1 MATRSGCGAATRG
14 LRVSEQAVRARALA
28 KRVGP
33 SANRRTILAGVDI
46 DAAEGEVLVIA
57 GRSGSGKTTL
67 MGILGG
73 LIAQD
78 EGEVAIFGRRL
89 DLLGPAGRRE
99 FIRES
104 IGWVF
109 QASGLLP
116 DLTAEENVALALN
129 MNGLYGDEAKRR
141 STQALGWVDLIN
153 RAGHRARELSGGEQQ
168 RVALARAIVKE
179 PLLLL
184 ADEPTSQLDTETARS
199 MMRFIRDVADSGTT
213 VLVATHDEAAR
224 DYADK
229 LIHLEDGRILD

>member
-1 MATRSGCGAATRG
+1 MSD
-14 LRVSEQAVRARALA
+14 QAVRARGVA
-28 KRVGP
+28 KRVGAG
-33 SANRRTILAGVDI
+33 ANRRTILSGVDI
-46 DAAEGEVLVIA
+46 DAAAGELQVIA

-73 LIAQD
+73 LVAQD

-89 DLLGPAGRRE
+89 DLLDPLGRRA
-99 FIRES
+99 FIRKS

-129 MNGLYGDEAKRR
+129 MNGIYGEEADRR
-141 STQALGWVDLIN
+141 SKQALGWVELGN
-153 RAGHRARELSGGEQQ
+153 SGSHRARELSGGEQQ

-199 MMRFIRDVADSGTT
+199 MMRFIRDIADSGTT

-229 LIHLEDGRILD
+229 LIHLEDGRIVD

>member
-1 MATRSGCGAATRG
+1 
-14 LRVSEQAVRARALA
+14 VSELAIRARGLA

-33 SANRRTILAGVDI
+33 GGKRRTILADVDI
-46 DAAEGEVLVIA
+46 DAAEGELLVIA

-73 LIAQD
+73 LVAQD

-89 DLLGPAGRRE
+89 DLLEAAGRRA

-129 MNGLYGDEAKRR
+129 MTGLYGAEASRR
-141 STQALGWVDLIN
+141 SRQALDWVDLGN
-153 RAGHRARELSGGEQQ
+153 RASHRGHELSGGEQQ

-224 DYADK
+224 EYADK
-229 LIHLEDGRILD
+229 LIHLEDGRIVD

>member
-1 MATRSGCGAATRG
+1 LNEVAIHARG
-14 LRVSEQAVRARALA
+14 LA
-28 KRVGP
+28 KRVG
-33 SANRRTILAGVDI
+33 AGGKRRTILADVDI
-46 DAAEGEVLVIA
+46 DAALGELLVIA

-73 LIAQD
+73 LVAQD
-78 EGEVAIFGRRL
+78 DGEVAIFGQRL
-89 DLLGPAGRRE
+89 ELLNATGRRA

-116 DLTAEENVALALN
+116 DLTAEENVVLVLN
-129 MNGLYGDEAKRR
+129 MIGVYGPEATRR
-141 STQALGWVDLIN
+141 SRQALDWVDLRN
-153 RAGHRARELSGGEQQ
+153 RARHRARELSGGEQQ

-184 ADEPTSQLDTETARS
+184 ADEPTSQLDSETARS
-199 MMRFIRDVADSGTT
+199 MMRFIREVADSGTT

-224 DYADK
+224 EYADK
-229 LIHLEDGRILD
+229 LIHLEDGRIVD

>member
-1 MATRSGCGAATRG
+1 MIEPAIRARG
-14 LRVSEQAVRARALA
+14 LA
-28 KRVGP
+28 KSVG
-33 SANRRTILAGVDI
+33 AGAKRRTILAGVDI
-46 DAAEGEVLVIA
+46 DAAEGELQVIA

-73 LIAQD
+73 LVAPD

-89 DLLGPAGRRE
+89 DLLEPAGRRA

-129 MNGLYGDEAKRR
+129 MTGLYGEEADRR
-141 STQALGWVDLIN
+141 SRQALGWVDLGN
-153 RAGHRARELSGGEQQ
+153 RTGHRARELSGGEQQ

-229 LIHLEDGRILD
+229 LVHLEDGRIVD

>member
-1 MATRSGCGAATRG
+1 VSELAIRARG
-14 LRVSEQAVRARALA
+14 LA
-28 KRVGP
+28 KHVG
-33 SANRRTILAGVDI
+33 AGGNRRTIVAGVDL
-46 DAAEGEVLVIA
+46 DAASGDLVVIA

-67 MGILGG
+67 MGILGA
-73 LIAQD
+73 LITQD

-89 DLLGPAGRRE
+89 DQLHAAERRS

-116 DLTAEENVALALN
+116 NLTAEENVASALN
-129 MNGLYGDEAKRR
+129 MNGIYGGEANRR
-141 STQALGWVDLIN
+141 SRQALDWVSLGN
-153 RAGHRARELSGGEQQ
+153 RAGHRANELSGGEQQ

-199 MMRFIRDVADSGTT
+199 MMRLIKEVAESGTT
-213 VLVATHDEAAR
+213 VLVATHDETVR
-224 DYADK
+224 EYADQ
-229 LIHLEDGRILD
+229 LIHLEDGRIVA

>member
-1 MATRSGCGAATRG
+1 MSEAAVHARG
-14 LRVSEQAVRARALA
+14 LA
-28 KRVGP
+28 KRVG
-33 SANRRTILAGVDI
+33 SGANRRTILSSVDI
-46 DAAEGEVLVIA
+46 DAAEGELQVIA

-73 LIAQD
+73 IVAQD

-89 DLLGPAGRRE
+89 DLLDPAGRRA
-99 FIRES
+99 FMRES

-129 MNGLYGDEAKRR
+129 MTGLYGAEATRR
-141 STQALGWVDLIN
+141 STQALDWVDLGN
-153 RAGHRARELSGGEQQ
+153 RARHRARELSGGEQQ
-168 RVALARAIVKE
+168 RVARARAIVKE

-184 ADEPTSQLDTETARS
+184 ADEPTSQLDSETARS

-224 DYADK
+224 EYADK
-229 LIHLEDGRILD
+229 LIHLEDGRIVD

>member
-1 MATRSGCGAATRG
+1 
-14 LRVSEQAVRARALA
+14 VSELAIRARGLA
-28 KRVGP
+28 KRVG
-33 SANRRTILAGVDI
+33 SGGKRRTILADVDI
-46 DAAEGEVLVIA
+46 DAAEGELQVIA

-67 MGILGG
+67 MSILGG
-73 LIAQD
+73 LVVQD

-89 DLLGPAGRRE
+89 DLLDPAGRRT

-116 DLTAEENVALALN
+116 DLTAEENVVLVLN
-129 MNGLYGDEAKRR
+129 MTGLYGAEARRR
-141 STQALGWVDLIN
+141 SRQALDWVDLGN
-153 RAGHRARELSGGEQQ
+153 RAGHRAHELSGGEQQ

-224 DYADK
+224 DFADK
-229 LIHLEDGRILD
+229 LIHLEDGRIVD

>member
-1 MATRSGCGAATRG
+1 
-14 LRVSEQAVRARALA
+14 VSELAIRARGLA
-28 KRVGP
+28 KRVG
-33 SANRRTILAGVDI
+33 AGGNRRTILAGVDI
-46 DAAEGEVLVIA
+46 DAAEGELQVIA

-73 LIAQD
+73 LVVQD

-89 DLLGPAGRRE
+89 DLLDPTGRRA

-116 DLTAEENVALALN
+116 DLTAEENVVLVLN
-129 MNGLYGDEAKRR
+129 MTGLYGAEATRR
-141 STQALGWVDLIN
+141 SRQALGWVDLGK
-153 RAGHRARELSGGEQQ
+153 RAGHRAHELSGGEQQ

-224 DYADK
+224 EYADK
-229 LIHLEDGRILD
+229 LIHLEDGRIVD

>member
-1 MATRSGCGAATRG
+1 
-14 LRVSEQAVRARALA
+14 VSELAIRAQGLA
-28 KRVGP
+28 KHLG
-33 SANRRTILAGVDI
+33 SGSSRRTIVAGVDL
-46 DAAEGEVLVIA
+46 DAASGDLVVIA

-73 LIAQD
+73 LITQD

-89 DLLGPAGRRE
+89 DQLHAAERRS

-116 DLTAEENVALALN
+116 NLTAEENVAFALN
-129 MNGLYGDEAKRR
+129 MNGIYGGEANRR
-141 STQALGWVDLIN
+141 SRQALDWVSLGN
-153 RAGHRARELSGGEQQ
+153 RAGHRANELSGGEQQ

-199 MMRFIRDVADSGTT
+199 MMRFIREVAESGTT
-213 VLVATHDEAAR
+213 VLVATHDETVR
-224 DYADK
+224 EYADQ
-229 LIHLEDGRILD
+229 LIHLEDGRIVA

>member
-1 MATRSGCGAATRG
+1 M
-14 LRVSEQAVRARALA
+14 SEQAILARGLA
-28 KRVGP
+28 KQLGAG
-33 SANRRTILAGVDI
+33 SQRRMILADVSI
-46 DAAEGEVLVIA
+46 DAAQGELLVIA

-78 EGEVAIFGRRL
+78 EGEVAIFGRHL
-89 DLLGPAGRRE
+89 DVLDPGGRRA

-116 DLTAEENVALALN
+116 NLTAEENVALALY
-129 MNGLYGDEAKRR
+129 MTGLYGDDVNRR
-141 STQALGWVDLIN
+141 SKQALEWVELSN
-153 RAGHRARELSGGEQQ
+153 RAGHRTSELSGGEQQ
-168 RVALARAIVKE
+168 RIALARAVVKE

-213 VLVATHDEAAR
+213 VVVATHDEAMR
-224 DYADK
+224 EYADK
-229 LIHLEDGRILD
+229 LVRLEDGRIVN

>member
-1 MATRSGCGAATRG
+1 MSEAAVHARG
-14 LRVSEQAVRARALA
+14 LA
-28 KRVGP
+28 KRVG
-33 SANRRTILAGVDI
+33 SGANRRTILSSVDI
-46 DAAEGEVLVIA
+46 DAAEGELQVIA

-73 LIAQD
+73 LVAQD
-78 EGEVAIFGRRL
+78 SGEVAIFGRRL
-89 DLLGPAGRRE
+89 DLVDSASRRA

-129 MNGLYGDEAKRR
+129 MTGLYGDEADRR
-141 STQALGWVDLIN
+141 SKQALGWVELGN

-224 DYADK
+224 DYADR
-229 LIHLEDGRILD
+229 LIHLEDGRIVD

>member
-1 MATRSGCGAATRG
+1 MSEPAIRARG
-14 LRVSEQAVRARALA
+14 LA
-28 KRVGP
+28 KSVGAG
-33 SANRRTILAGVDI
+33 SKRRTIIAEVDV
-46 DAAEGEVLVIA
+46 DAAEGELLVIA

-73 LIAQD
+73 LVAQD

-89 DLLGPAGRRE
+89 DLLDPAGRRA
-99 FIRES
+99 FIRQS

-109 QASGLLP
+109 QASGLLAI
-116 DLTAEENVALALN
+116 LTAQENVALALN
-129 MNGLYGDEAKRR
+129 MTGLYGEEANRR
-141 STQALGWVDLIN
+141 SKQALDWVDLGN
-153 RAGHRARELSGGEQQ
+153 RAGHRANELSGGEQQ
-168 RVALARAIVKE
+168 RVALARAVVKE

-213 VLVATHDEAAR
+213 VLVATHDETAR

-229 LIHLEDGRILD
+229 LIHLEDGRLVDS

>member
-1 MATRSGCGAATRG
+1 MSELAIQARG
-14 LRVSEQAVRARALA
+14 LT
-28 KRVGP
+28 KRVGAGR
-33 SANRRTILAGVDI
+33 SRRTILAGIDV
-46 DAAEGEVLVIA
+46 DAAQGELQVIV

-67 MGILGG
+67 MSILGG
-73 LIAQD
+73 LAAQD

-89 DLLGPAGRRE
+89 DLLDPPGRRAL
-99 FIRES
+99 IRKS

-116 DLTAEENVALALN
+116 DLTAEENVVLALN
-129 MNGLYGDEAKRR
+129 MNGLYGDEADRR
-141 STQALGWVDLIN
+141 SSQALDWVDLGK

-199 MMRFIRDVADSGTT
+199 MMKFIRDVADSGTT

-229 LIHLEDGRILD
+229 LIHLEDGQIVD

>member
-1 MATRSGCGAATRG
+1 MSELAIRARG
-14 LRVSEQAVRARALA
+14 LG
-28 KRVGP
+28 KRVG
-33 SANRRTILAGVDI
+33 SGSNQRMILSGVDL
-46 DAAEGEVLVIA
+46 DAAEGEFQVIA

-78 EGEVAIFGRRL
+78 DGEVAIFGRRL
-89 DLLGPAGRRE
+89 DLLDPTGRRT

-116 DLTAEENVALALN
+116 NLTAEENVALALN
-129 MNGLYGDEAKRR
+129 MTGLYGEEADRR
-141 STQALGWVDLIN
+141 SRQALGWVDLGN

-199 MMRFIRDVADSGTT
+199 VMRFIRDVADSGTM
-213 VLVATHDEAAR
+213 VLVATHDEFAR

-229 LIHLEDGRILD
+229 LMHLEDGRIVD

>member
-1 MATRSGCGAATRG
+1 M
-14 LRVSEQAVRARALA
+14 SELAIRARGVA
-28 KRVGP
+28 KRVG
-33 SANRRTILAGVDI
+33 AVGKRRTILAGLDI
-46 DAAEGEVLVIA
+46 DAAQGELLVIA

-73 LIAQD
+73 LVAQD

-89 DLLGPAGRRE
+89 DLLDPASRRA

-116 DLTAEENVALALN
+116 DLTAEENVGLALN
-129 MNGLYGDEAKRR
+129 MTGLYGAEATRR
-141 STQALGWVDLIN
+141 SKQALDWVDLVN

-229 LIHLEDGRILD
+229 LIHLEDGRIVD

>member
-1 MATRSGCGAATRG
+1 MRNGRMSEPTIHARG
-14 LRVSEQAVRARALA
+14 LT
-28 KRVGP
+28 KRVG
-33 SANRRTILAGVDI
+33 SGHSRRTILAGVDV
-46 DAAEGEVLVIA
+46 DAAEGELQVIA

-73 LIAQD
+73 LVAQD

-89 DLLGPAGRRE
+89 DHLGATGRRA

-129 MNGLYGDEAKRR
+129 MTGLYGEEADRR
-141 STQALGWVDLIN
+141 SRQALGWVDLGN

-184 ADEPTSQLDTETARS
+184 ADEPTSQLDTESARS

-224 DYADK
+224 EYADK
-229 LIHLEDGRILD
+229 LVHLEDGRIVD

>member
-1 MATRSGCGAATRG
+1 M
-14 LRVSEQAVRARALA
+14 SEVAIRARGLA
-28 KRVGP
+28 KRVG
-33 SANRRTILAGVDI
+33 AAGNRRLILAGVDI

-67 MGILGG
+67 MSILGG
-73 LIAQD
+73 LDAEH

-89 DLLGPAGRRE
+89 DLLDPPGRRA

-116 DLTAEENVALALN
+116 NLTAEENVALALY
-129 MNGLYGDEAKRR
+129 MTGLYSEEVKRR
-141 STQALGWVDLIN
+141 SRQALDWVDLGN
-153 RAGHRARELSGGEQQ
+153 RAGHRAHELSGGEQQ

-199 MMRFIRDVADSGTT
+199 IMRFIREVAHSGTT
-213 VLVATHDEAAR
+213 VLVATHDEAAG

-229 LIHLEDGRILD
+229 LIHLEDGRIVD

>member
-1 MATRSGCGAATRG
+1 VSEVAIRARG
-14 LRVSEQAVRARALA
+14 LAKHVGAGSARRL
-28 KRVGP
+28 
-33 SANRRTILAGVDI
+33 ILSGVDV
-46 DAAEGEVLVIA
+46 DAQPGELLVIA

-73 LIAQD
+73 LIVQD

-89 DLLGPAGRRE
+89 DHLDPADRRA

-116 DLTAEENVALALN
+116 NLTADENVAFALH
-129 MNGLYGDEAKRR
+129 MTGIYGDEANRR
-141 STQALGWVDLIN
+141 SKQALDWVGLGN
-153 RAGHRARELSGGEQQ
+153 RAGHRAHELSGGEQQ

-179 PLLLL
+179 PLLLV

-199 MMRFIRDVADSGTT
+199 MMRFIREVADSGTT
-213 VLVATHDEAAR
+213 VLVATHDETVR
-224 DYADK
+224 EYSDK
-229 LIHLEDGRILD
+229 LMHIEDGRIVN

>member
-1 MATRSGCGAATRG
+1 VSELAIRARG
-14 LRVSEQAVRARALA
+14 LA
-28 KRVGP
+28 KHVG
-33 SANRRTILAGVDI
+33 AGGNRRTIVAGVDL
-46 DAAEGEVLVIA
+46 DAASGDLVVIA

-67 MGILGG
+67 MGILGA
-73 LIAQD
+73 LIIQD

-89 DLLGPAGRRE
+89 DQLHAAERRS

-116 DLTAEENVALALN
+116 NLTAEENVAFVLN
-129 MNGLYGDEAKRR
+129 MNGIYGGEANRR
-141 STQALGWVDLIN
+141 SRQALDWVSLGN
-153 RAGHRARELSGGEQQ
+153 RAGHRANELSGGEQQ

-199 MMRFIRDVADSGTT
+199 MMRFIKEVAESGTT
-213 VLVATHDEAAR
+213 VLVATHDETVR
-224 DYADK
+224 EYADQ
-229 LIHLEDGRILD
+229 LIHLEDGRIVA

>member
-1 MATRSGCGAATRG
+1 LGEQAIRARG
-14 LRVSEQAVRARALA
+14 LV
-28 KRVGP
+28 KRIGVG
-33 SANRRTILAGVDI
+33 ANRRLALAGVDI
-46 DAAEGEVLVIA
+46 DAAQGELLVIA

-67 MGILGG
+67 MSILGA
-73 LIAQD
+73 LDAEH

-89 DLLGPAGRRE
+89 DLSDPTGRRA

-116 DLTAEENVALALN
+116 NLTAEENVALALN
-129 MNGLYGDEAKRR
+129 MTGLYGEEANRR
-141 STQALGWVDLIN
+141 SRQALDWVELGN
-153 RAGHRARELSGGEQQ
+153 RAGHRANELSGGESQ

-184 ADEPTSQLDTETARS
+184 ADEPTSQLDSETGRS

-213 VLVATHDEAAR
+213 VLVATHDEAAG

-229 LIHLEDGRILD
+229 LIHLEDGRIVA

>member
-1 MATRSGCGAATRG
+1 MSEVAIRARG
-14 LRVSEQAVRARALA
+14 LGKHVGAGA
-28 KRVGP
+28 K
-33 SANRRTILAGVDI
+33 RRTILSRVDV
-46 DAAEGEVLVIA
+46 DAEPGELVVIA

-89 DLLGPAGRRE
+89 DRLDPTGRRA

-116 DLTAEENVALALN
+116 NLTAEENVAFALN
-129 MNGLYGDEAKRR
+129 MTGLYGEEANRR
-141 STQALGWVDLIN
+141 SRQALDWVSLGN
-153 RAGHRARELSGGEQQ
+153 RAGHRAHELSGGEQQ

-179 PLLLL
+179 PLLLV

-199 MMRFIRDVADSGTT
+199 MMRFIRDVAESGTT
-213 VLVATHDEAAR
+213 VLVATHDETVR
-224 DYADK
+224 EFADK
-229 LIHLEDGRILD
+229 WMHLEDGRIVD

>member
-1 MATRSGCGAATRG
+1 MSEVAIRARGLMKQVGAAGKQRTV
-14 LRVSEQAVRARALA
+14 VS
-28 KRVGP
+28 
-33 SANRRTILAGVDI
+33 GVDF
-46 DAAEGEVLVIA
+46 DAESGDLVVIA

-73 LIAQD
+73 LIDQD
-78 EGEVAIFGRRL
+78 EGEVAIFGRQLELL
-89 DLLGPAGRRE
+89 DRKARRT
-99 FIRES
+99 FIRQS

-116 DLTAEENVALALN
+116 NLTAEENVAFALN
-129 MNGLYGDEAKRR
+129 MNGIHGAEASRR
-141 STQALGWVDLIN
+141 SKQALDWVSLGD
-153 RAGHRARELSGGEQQ
+153 RAGHRPNELSGGEQQ

-213 VLVATHDEAAR
+213 VVVATHDETVR
-224 DYADK
+224 ESADK
-229 LIHLEDGRILD
+229 LIQLEDGRIVN

>member
-1 MATRSGCGAATRG
+1 VSEPAIRARG
-14 LRVSEQAVRARALA
+14 LA
-28 KRVGP
+28 KSVG
-33 SANRRTILAGVDI
+33 AGGNRRMILAGVDI
-46 DAAEGEVLVIA
+46 DAAEGELQVIA

-73 LIAQD
+73 LVAQD

-89 DLLGPAGRRE
+89 DLLEPAGRRA

-116 DLTAEENVALALN
+116 DLTAEENVGLALN
-129 MNGLYGDEAKRR
+129 MTGLYGAEATRR
-141 STQALGWVDLIN
+141 SKQALDWVDLGN

-213 VLVATHDEAAR
+213 VLVATHDEATR
-224 DYADK
+224 EYADK
-229 LIHLEDGRILD
+229 LIHLEDGRIVD

>member
-1 MATRSGCGAATRG
+1 MGEPAIYARG
-14 LRVSEQAVRARALA
+14 LA
-28 KRVGP
+28 KRVGAGR
-33 SANRRTILAGVDI
+33 SRRTILAGVDI
-46 DAAEGEVLVIA
+46 DATEGELQVIA

-73 LIAQD
+73 LVAQD

-89 DLLGPAGRRE
+89 DLLDPTRRRA

-116 DLTAEENVALALN
+116 DMTAEENVALALN
-129 MNGLYGDEAKRR
+129 MTGLYGEEADRR
-141 STQALGWVDLIN
+141 SKQALDWVDLGN

-213 VLVATHDEAAR
+213 VLVATHDEGLR
-224 DYADK
+224 EYADK
-229 LIHLEDGRILD
+229 LIHLEDGRIVD

>member
-1 MATRSGCGAATRG
+1 MGEQAIHARG
-14 LRVSEQAVRARALA
+14 LT
-28 KRVGP
+28 KHVGAGH
-33 SANRRTILAGVDI
+33 SRRTILAGVDI
-46 DAAEGEVLVIA
+46 DAAEGELLVIA

-73 LIAQD
+73 LVAQD

-89 DLLGPAGRRE
+89 DLLDATGRRS

-116 DLTAEENVALALN
+116 DMTAEENVALALN
-129 MNGLYGDEAKRR
+129 MTGLYGEEADRR
-141 STQALGWVDLIN
+141 SRQALGWVDLGN

-224 DYADK
+224 EYADK
-229 LIHLEDGRILD
+229 LVHLEDGRIVD

>member
-1 MATRSGCGAATRG
+1 MSELAIHARG
-14 LRVSEQAVRARALA
+14 LT
-28 KRVGP
+28 KRVGAGH
-33 SANRRTILAGVDI
+33 SRRTILAGVDI
-46 DAAEGEVLVIA
+46 DAAEGEFQVIA

-73 LIAQD
+73 LVDQD

-89 DLLGPAGRRE
+89 DHLDPAGRRA
-99 FIRES
+99 FICES

-116 DLTAEENVALALN
+116 DMTAEENVALALN
-129 MNGLYGDEAKRR
+129 MTGLYGEEADRR
-141 STQALGWVDLIN
+141 SRQALGWVDLGN
-153 RAGHRARELSGGEQQ
+153 RAHHRARELSGGEQQ

-224 DYADK
+224 EYADK
-229 LIHLEDGRILD
+229 LIHLEDGRLVD